1 MTSTSSPTTQPPSS
15 SSASFASP
23 PSVVITDK
31 DDLPT
36 LLIQMQETISQIHTT
51 IITLQP
57 PSPAPDHGAGG
68 GNPYSIASP
77 EERLKINDLV
87 TRRESA
93 IRSLLNAFTAE
104 TQFLSQKRR
113 VEREEMLERR
123 RAEDAEL
130 QRRRREEDELWEE
143 RLRQEDE
150 ERERTLEKER
160 GEVER
165 ETEELMGE
173 IEKEWE
179 RRWEEEVGRLRGL
192 EGRRKEL
199 NRLIEEKLQVH
210 TETPLPLNSRA
221 IREARKASAAQMLE
235 PEQTSQAQEEPVET
249 HVNERGYLPA
259 AAFENAPPDSDR
271 YYKLPD
277 SESEQEEEEEEEE
290 PLAREETGSGL
301 SQFKDKM
308 ASMSMDDLLNRPDE
322 LSVAAPVA
330 VAASRPTSPVARTL
344 SAAAVGMEEDMEED
358 VADTVSVG
366 DLAAAEETSDEP
378 VPGDKASDS
387 IRERKVEIETKTTDT
402 KTSLVDVE
410 FRGLPFSEYTMD
422 RNLRS
427 AGFAEVDEE
436 EEDVEEG
443 EEGQHCGLPVGH
455 HHLGSN
461 DTAPVVVERA
471 TTEESRGRHDS
482 LGIIHPPAAPAQD
495 GHRARG
501 AETDKAGRGTGSSP
515 ESETSD
521 YTPYTQ
527 APLGFSVSSADHQV
541 GHGIDTDTNPPDTK
555 APTDHANLTPP
566 DTGLPTHP
574 TNPPDTAPANADS
587 SNTDTE
593 TNRTS
598 ASNSDPTPEETSHT
612 DLPNLDNID
621 TVPTLLTIPSN
632 ADVDAEADSSIS
644 TASERGSYTDINEP
658 TSPISPTAAKAMEED
673 DDADFVPEQWQVG
686 EDVQLQGMEREGEGE
701 HVMGQGQGQGQKEGE
716 VLMDE
721 IEDVLDD
728 ELLEP
733 DEQDV
738 DHHSVERAQGCIDL
752 AVAEIEREWE
762 REHQGEHEQQH
773 GGEEGQEQGVDE
785 EAALQKKVIEKE
797 VLQGLVDDPVG
808 PAHDGRFELQEEATR
823 ARGVLE
829 PYASEVDLGQ
839 GAAHDQEEAQ
849 KYEEAE
855 GPVMGVEGVAEP
867 CVTRVKLH
875 PPGHGPEHE
884 EEPEPEPVPIEE
896 LVREQEEMGLGRPE
910 PHDSAEFEHDE
921 GHTPV
926 QILDTDHHPLDPS
939 HIPFAVGVALTH
951 SEPVQ
956 MHHTPI
962 EEGDHEPAHYFV
974 NQHHVPH
981 STDDYYTPTESP
993 LHRSDQHQEH
1003 LNDSYAPRDHAEEQ
1017 AHEEAHRE
1025 REVPD
1030 VSEEVEEDFQPRY
1043 QLYERP
1049 YTPSDLAPTPGLEA
1063 SFHSVEHAAS
1073 MDGQPEV
1080 VVTLQPDTR
1089 VKTAD
1094 DQREDRPGDD
1104 QDTEDDDDDEISHQ
1118 LERVPSRQDI
1128 TEEPE
1133 SHGLSVDDDPD
1144 TAERQHAVQTGDMH
1158 HRDME
1163 PGPEHHSHREDYN
1176 EDVRVQEALSSESE
1190 SEDFE
1195 GRDDL
1200 VTHHLDVIAEEECD
1214 EGEAELGDGV
1224 ERRDM
1229 AAEAEKQTEGH
1240 VDDDEGDAAAAA
1252 LSDEHDLPVDETSN
1266 VTLFSSGIVHSV
1278 ADAEAK
1284 TEGLVAPQD
1293 TVESAPDDVHG
1304 YDMEPNT
1311 RTFVREQHETEGTR
1325 GTDVDN
1331 LTEDSVY
1338 ERIDEE
1344 GVETTSP
1351 EGQPAFAE
1359 ARELKAAHPVME
1371 QEHASHEHQVDED
1384 QQAHANSDDNEY
1396 DPFRYSSPKT
1406 ITEEHATPAE
1416 HPDVEGSLD
1425 KVLSVEE
1432 PTSVLS
1438 HEHAARAEKSLAE
1451 ELEGVGEEEAQESD
1465 YGEEGPQREE
1475 HHTEQSPAG
1484 PVAID
1489 DQVGHGYRL
1498 GGQETETLAD
1508 DGHLH
1513 DHDNADAQPSQ
1524 PCEPP
1529 VLQLTEPSDTENG
1542 EFPSET
1548 FSISYHPH
1556 AVTRGEDMG
1565 RDWSEVD
1572 QFLSESDYEDE
1583 PEQAEHV
1590 EEIGAAADAVAHAHP
1605 SVDVDIDAEVEAALE
1620 TPVTEV
1626 KPADDTAELHDYH
1639 DDHVGIHHPPEPA
1652 QSQET
1657 NPESATYDDRHDHEN
1672 RPSTPLDQP
1681 SQSEKPEAG
1690 DRETVTPAHPHDLP
1704 PLSIPTTPPGLAQDH
1719 VSHETQQQPKEEKEL
1734 VPRDVTNRASRS
1746 DTINTAAT
1754 FATADTSGTVPTA
1767 SSPQS
1772 ARSGTTLSSGPS
1784 SPVEGPASGQD
1795 PRIRDMDSV
1804 GDNIGRP
1811 RGGSSLTDAGTDYSG
1826 GGYGD
1831 SLAHDK
1837 EHDITNRAS
1846 TPKVMEMWH
1855 QREASLSRNEDLRLS
1870 GESVRSSSQNRVT
1883 SGSGSGSTG
1892 GGGGGGGSLFQRMRS
1907 VFEQSSSSPSSASA
1921 PATSTSHNRVSM
1933 PSFFSKS
1940 HTASPSQSASVFE
1953 STVVKQ
1959 RPMSTSPYPAYS
1971 SSHHRDHNGYGH
1983 PASTQSTER
1992 VEAEEA
1998 GEDRGLLHRDAADD
2012 TSSEGYDEG
2021 YERERERREERRREE
2036 WREGQHA
2043 YGEES
2048 NLPEPVYDEP
2058 ELELQNRKTVVEE
2071 GEEGKG
2077 LVRVTSMKGD
2087 GKESRVK
2094 DWIRKN
2100 AENGTSKWAEI
2111 DNSRVPKEHDVGVCA
2126 HKVEVVGRGR
2136 GNERGRRWIDP
2147 RLRWNG
2153 DPQGPTKKTAV
2164 PPLYGL
2170 EVRLPPPSSS
2180 SLALPPNSLEAVNI
2194 WRQGVVKC
2202 PCPPPVLGGIS
2213 SSTGIINSGLDL
2225 SVLPDL
2231 KSLPDS
2237 TSNDTSTSTNT
2248 RTNPSTNPST
2258 STPNP
2263 RCGKPHTDDAPNP
2276 HGHAT
2281 LPPPLEAPPEVPP
2294 SNTTTNTPQQP
2305 KSANTQATQL
2315 EPVGDLRLAH
2325 FFTQGWLARLRSAQ
2339 SFIDRARMER
2349 EFDDMD
2355 RV

>member
-1 MTSTSSPTTQPPSS
+1 MTSTTSPTTQPPSS

-23 PSVVITDK
+23 PSVVVTDK

-57 PSPAPDHGAGG
+57 PSAEPDYGAGG
-68 GNPYSIASP
+68 GDPYPIASP
-77 EERLKINDLV
+77 EERLKITDLV

-160 GEVER
+160 GDVER
-165 ETEELMGE
+165 ETEALMGE
-173 IEKEWE
+173 IEKAWE

-235 PEQTSQAQEEPVET
+235 PEQPSQAQEEPVET

-259 AAFENAPPDSDR
+259 AAFENAPPDSGR

-277 SESEQEEEEEEEE
+277 SESEQEEEEE
-290 PLAREETGSGL
+290 PLPQDAPVEETGSEL
-301 SQFKDKM
+301 SHLKDKM

-330 VAASRPTSPVARTL
+330 VAVSRPTSPVARTL

-358 VADTVSVG
+358 VANTVSVG

-378 VPGDKASDS
+378 VPEDKPSDPL
-387 IRERKVEIETKTTDT
+387 RERKVEIETKTTDT

-422 RNLRS
+422 RNPRS

-436 EEDVEEG
+436 GEEVEEG

-455 HHLGSN
+455 HHVGSN

-471 TTEESRGRHDS
+471 ATEEFRGRHDS
-482 LGIIHPPAAPAQD
+482 LGIIHPPAAPAED
-495 GHRARG
+495 GHRGARVE
-501 AETDKAGRGTGSSP
+501 ETDKAGRGTGSSP

-527 APLGFSVSSADHQV
+527 APFDFAVTSADHEAD
-541 GHGIDTDTNPPDTK
+541 HGIDTHTKPPDTEI
-555 APTDHANLTPP
+555 PTSTDHANLNPP
-566 DTGLPTHP
+566 ETGFPTTHP

-587 SNTDTE
+587 NTDTE

-598 ASNSDPTPEETSHT
+598 ASTLEPTPEETSHT
-612 DLPNLDNID
+612 DLPD

-632 ADVDAEADSSIS
+632 VDTNAEADSSIS

-658 TSPISPTAAKAMEED
+658 TSPLSPTAAKAMEED
-673 DDADFVPEQWQVG
+673 DDADFVPEQWQGG

-701 HVMGQGQGQGQKEGE
+701 HVMGQGQGQGQGQKEGE
-716 VLMDE
+716 VLLDE

-728 ELLEP
+728 DLLEP

-762 REHQGEHEQQH
+762 REHQHEHEQEH
-773 GGEEGQEQGVDE
+773 EGEEEREQGVDE
-785 EAALQKKVIEKE
+785 EAALQKEVIEKE

-867 CVTRVKLH
+867 CVTRVELH
-875 PPGHGPEHE
+875 PPSHGPEHE
-884 EEPEPEPVPIEE
+884 DESEPEPVPVEE

-910 PHDSAEFEHDE
+910 PHDLAEFGHDE

-926 QILDTDHHPLDPS
+926 QILDMDRHPLDPS

-981 STDDYYTPTESP
+981 STDDYYTPAESP
-993 LHRSDQHQEH
+993 LHRYDHHQEH
-1003 LNDSYAPRDHAEEQ
+1003 LDDSYASHDHAADQEADEEV
-1017 AHEEAHRE
+1017 HRE
-1025 REVPD
+1025 REVAD
-1030 VSEEVEEDFQPRY
+1030 VSEEVEEDVQPRY

-1063 SFHSVEHAAS
+1063 SFHSAEHAAS

-1089 VKTAD
+1089 EKTAD
-1094 DQREDRPGDD
+1094 DQRDDWPGNDHE
-1104 QDTEDDDDDEISHQ
+1104 TEDDDDDEVGHQ
-1118 LERVPSRQDI
+1118 LERVPSRQDV
-1128 TEEPE
+1128 TEEAE
-1133 SHGLSVDDDPD
+1133 SHGPSVDDFPA
-1144 TAERQHAVQTGDMH
+1144 TAEYQHAEQSGDMH

-1163 PGPEHHSHREDYN
+1163 PGPEHHSHQEDYN
-1176 EDVRVQEALSSESE
+1176 EDVHVQEALSSESE

-1200 VTHHLDVIAEEECD
+1200 VTHHLDVIAEEVCD
-1214 EGEAELGDGV
+1214 EGEPEFSDGV

-1240 VDDDEGDAAAAA
+1240 VGDDEGEAATAAF
-1252 LSDEHDLPVDETSN
+1252 SDEHDVPVDETSN
-1266 VTLFSSGIVHSV
+1266 ATLFSSDIVQSV
-1278 ADAEAK
+1278 ADAEER
-1284 TEGLVAPQD
+1284 TEGLIPPHD
-1293 TVESAPDDVHG
+1293 TVESVPDDVHG

-1311 RTFVREQHETEGTR
+1311 HTFVREQHETKCTG
-1325 GTDVDN
+1325 GSDVDN

-1338 ERIDEE
+1338 ERIDEGGTETRSSE
-1344 GVETTSP
+1344 GR
-1351 EGQPAFAE
+1351 PAFDE
-1359 ARELKAAHPVME
+1359 APDLEAAHPVTE
-1371 QEHASHEHQVDED
+1371 KEHASHEHHEADED
-1384 QQAHANSDDNEY
+1384 QQPHDSRDDNEY

-1406 ITEEHATPAE
+1406 IAEEHVTPAE
-1416 HPDVEGSLD
+1416 YPDVQGSSD
-1425 KVLSVEE
+1425 KILSVEE

-1438 HEHAARAEKSLAE
+1438 HEQAARAEKSLAE

-1465 YGEEGPQREE
+1465 YEGQHDNHIEYNDEGQNIQQEE
-1475 HHTEQSPAG
+1475 HHAEQSPVG
-1484 PVAID
+1484 QVSVE
-1489 DQVGHGYRL
+1489 DQTDRGYQPS
-1498 GGQETETLAD
+1498 GKEEETVAD
-1508 DGHLH
+1508 DGHSHNH
-1513 DHDNADAQPSQ
+1513 DKADAQPSQ

-1548 FSISYHPH
+1548 SSISYHPH

-1583 PEQAEHV
+1583 VKESEHV
-1590 EEIGAAADAVAHAHP
+1590 EETGVAADTVAHAHP
-1605 SVDVDIDAEVEAALE
+1605 SVNVDIDAEVEAALE
-1620 TPVTEV
+1620 TPVTEA
-1626 KPADDTAELHDYH
+1626 KPADDTAERQERH
-1639 DDHVGIHHPPEPA
+1639 DDHVGNHHSPEPA

-1657 NPESATYDDRHDHEN
+1657 NLETQGHMSHD
-1672 RPSTPLDQP
+1672 
-1681 SQSEKPEAG
+1681 
-1690 DRETVTPAHPHDLP
+1690 
-1704 PLSIPTTPPGLAQDH
+1704 
-1719 VSHETQQQPKEEKEL
+1719 TQQQPKEEEEEL
-1734 VPRDVTNRASRS
+1734 VSHHVTNRASRS
-1746 DTINTAAT
+1746 DTVNTAAT

-1784 SPVEGPASGQD
+1784 SPVEESGQD

-1846 TPKVMEMWH
+1846 TPKIMEMWH
-1855 QREASLSRNEDLRLS
+1855 QREASLSRNEEVRLS
-1870 GESVRSSSQNRVT
+1870 GESVGSSSQNRVT
-1883 SGSGSGSTG
+1883 SSSGSGSGSTG
-1892 GGGGGGGSLFQRMRS
+1892 GGGERGGGSSLFQRMRS

-1921 PATSTSHNRVSM
+1921 PAASTSSNRVSM
-1933 PSFFSKS
+1933 PSFFTKS
-1940 HTASPSQSASVFE
+1940 HAASPSQSASVFE

-1971 SSHHRDHNGYGH
+1971 SSHHKNLNGYGP
-1983 PASTQSTER
+1983 PASTRSTER

-1998 GEDRGLLHRDAADD
+1998 GENRGLLHRDAAED
-2012 TSSEGYDEG
+2012 TSSEGYGEE

-2036 WREGQHA
+2036 WREGQRA
-2043 YGEES
+2043 YGDES
-2048 NLPEPVYDEP
+2048 AG
-2058 ELELQNRKTVVEE
+2058 TV
-2071 GEEGKG
+2071 
-2077 LVRVTSMKGD
+2077 
-2087 GKESRVK
+2087 
-2094 DWIRKN
+2094 
-2100 AENGTSKWAEI
+2100 
-2111 DNSRVPKEHDVGVCA
+2111 
-2126 HKVEVVGRGR
+2126 
-2136 GNERGRRWIDP
+2136 
-2147 RLRWNG
+2147 
-2153 DPQGPTKKTAV
+2153 
-2164 PPLYGL
+2164 
-2170 EVRLPPPSSS
+2170 
-2180 SLALPPNSLEAVNI
+2180 
-2194 WRQGVVKC
+2194 
-2202 PCPPPVLGGIS
+2202 
-2213 SSTGIINSGLDL
+2213 
-2225 SVLPDL
+2225 
-2231 KSLPDS
+2231 S
-2237 TSNDTSTSTNT
+2237 TSRYDY
-2248 RTNPSTNPST
+2248 
-2258 STPNP
+2258 
-2263 RCGKPHTDDAPNP
+2263 GEY
-2276 HGHAT
+2276 G
-2281 LPPPLEAPPEVPP
+2281 PE
-2294 SNTTTNTPQQP
+2294 
-2305 KSANTQATQL
+2305 
-2315 EPVGDLRLAH
+2315 
-2325 FFTQGWLARLRSAQ
+2325 
-2339 SFIDRARMER
+2339 
-2349 EFDDMD
+2349 
-2355 RV
+2355 

>member
-36 LLIQMQETISQIHTT
+36 LLIQMQETLSQIHTT

-57 PSPAPDHGAGG
+57 PSSAPDHGAGG
-68 GNPYSIASP
+68 GDPYPIASP
-77 EERLKINDLV
+77 EERLKITDLV

-165 ETEELMGE
+165 ETEELMEEMKKG
-173 IEKEWE
+173 WE

-301 SQFKDKM
+301 SQLKDKM

-378 VPGDKASDS
+378 VPGDKPSDS
-387 IRERKVEIETKTTDT
+387 IRERKVEIETKTTDTST

-427 AGFAEVDEE
+427 LGFAEVDQEE
-436 EEDVEEG
+436 EEEKDAGG
-443 EEGQHCGLPVGH
+443 EHHCGLPVGH
-455 HHLGSN
+455 HHVGSN
-461 DTAPVVVERA
+461 DTAPVVVERT

-501 AETDKAGRGTGSSP
+501 EETDKAGRGTGSSP

-527 APLGFSVSSADHQV
+527 AALGFSVSSADHQAD
-541 GHGIDTDTNPPDTK
+541 HGIDTHTDPPDTK
-555 APTDHANLTPP
+555 APADHANLNSP
-566 DTGLPTHP
+566 DTGPPTQP
-574 TNPPDTAPANADS
+574 TNPPGTATANAGS

-598 ASNSDPTPEETSHT
+598 ASNLDPTPEETSHT
-612 DLPNLDNID
+612 DLPEPDNID

-632 ADVDAEADSSIS
+632 ADADAEADSSIS

-728 ELLEP
+728 GLLEP
-733 DEQDV
+733 DEQDF

-762 REHQGEHEQQH
+762 REHQHEHEQEH
-773 GGEEGQEQGVDE
+773 EGEEEREQGVDE
-785 EAALQKKVIEKE
+785 EAALQKEVIEKE

-855 GPVMGVEGVAEP
+855 GPVMGAEGVAEP
-867 CVTRVKLH
+867 CVTRVEVH
-875 PPGHGPEHE
+875 PPSHGPEYE
-884 EEPEPEPVPIEE
+884 DEPEPEPVPVEE

-910 PHDSAEFEHDE
+910 PHDLAECGQNE

-926 QILDTDHHPLDPS
+926 QILDMDHHPPDPS

-981 STDDYYTPTESP
+981 STDDYYTPAESP
-993 LHRSDQHQEH
+993 LHRYDQHQEH
-1003 LNDSYAPRDHAEEQ
+1003 PDDSYAPHDHAEEQ

-1030 VSEEVEEDFQPRY
+1030 VSEEVEEDIQPRY

-1118 LERVPSRQDI
+1118 LERVPSRQDV
-1128 TEEPE
+1128 TEEQKSPGPNVE
-1133 SHGLSVDDDPD
+1133 DFPA
-1144 TAERQHAVQTGDMH
+1144 TAERQHAEQSGDMH

-1163 PGPEHHSHREDYN
+1163 PGPEHHSHQ

-1252 LSDEHDLPVDETSN
+1252 LSGEHDLPVDETSN

-1293 TVESAPDDVHG
+1293 TVESVPDDVHG

-1311 RTFVREQHETEGTR
+1311 HTFVREQHETEGM
-1325 GTDVDN
+1325 GETDVGDS
-1331 LTEDSVY
+1331 TEYSALKK
-1338 ERIDEE
+1338 IDEE
-1344 GVETTSP
+1344 GPETRSS
-1351 EGQPAFAE
+1351 EGQSAFDE
-1359 ARELKAAHPVME
+1359 APELKAAHPVTQ

-1681 SQSEKPEAG
+1681 FQSEKPEAG

-1719 VSHETQQQPKEEKEL
+1719 VSHETQQQPKEEEEL
-1734 VPRDVTNRASRS
+1734 VPRDVTNRTSRS

-1772 ARSGTTLSSGPS
+1772 ARSGTTGTLSSGPS

-1855 QREASLSRNEDLRLS
+1855 QREASLARNEEVRLS
-1870 GESVRSSSQNRVT
+1870 GESARSSSQNRVT

-1892 GGGGGGGSLFQRMRS
+1892 GGGGSSLFQRMRS
-1907 VFEQSSSSPSSASA
+1907 VFEQSSSSPSASI
-1921 PATSTSHNRVSM
+1921 PATSASSNRVSM

-1940 HTASPSQSASVFE
+1940 HTSSPSQSASVFE

-1971 SSHHRDHNGYGH
+1971 SSHHGNHGGYGA
-1983 PASTQSTER
+1983 PVATRSTEQ
-1992 VEAEEA
+1992 VEAQEA
-1998 GEDRGLLHRDAADD
+1998 GEDRGLLRRDAAED
-2012 TSSEGYDEG
+2012 TSSDEYGDG
-2021 YERERERREERRREE
+2021 YEREMDRESERRRGEE
-2036 WREGQHA
+2036 WREGQRA
-2043 YGEES
+2043 YREES
-2048 NLPEPVYDEP
+2048 DLPEPLYDEP

-2094 DWIRKN
+2094 DWIRRN
-2100 AENGTSKWAEI
+2100 AEKGIKWAEI
-2111 DNSRVPKEHDVGVCA
+2111 DNNRVPKEHDVEVCA
-2126 HKVEVVGRGR
+2126 RKVEVVRRGS
-2136 GNERGRRWIDP
+2136 ERGRRWIDP

-2153 DPQGPTKKTAV
+2153 DPQGPAKKTAPLEV
-2164 PPLYGL
+2164 LYGL
-2170 EVRLPPPSSS
+2170 EIRLPPPSSP
-2180 SLALPPNSLEAVNI
+2180 SLALPPDSLEAVNI

-2213 SSTGIINSGLDL
+2213 SSTGIMNSGLDL
-2225 SVLPDL
+2225 SVRSDPKFLQDL
-2231 KSLPDS
+2231 NFLPDS
-2237 TSNDTSTSTNT
+2237 TSTSTNT
-2248 RTNPSTNPST
+2248 RTNLNPST
-2258 STPNP
+2258 PYP
-2263 RCGKPHTDDAPNP
+2263 RCGNPNTDDTPDP

-2281 LPPPLEAPPEVPP
+2281 LPPEI
-2294 SNTTTNTPQQP
+2294 SSSTTTTTTPQPP
-2305 KSANTQATQL
+2305 KSAYTQATQL

-2339 SFIDRARMER
+2339 SFIDRARVER
-2349 EFDDMD
+2349 EFDD

>member
-1 MTSTSSPTTQPPSS
+1 MTSTSFPTTQPPSS

-23 PSVVITDK
+23 PSVVVTDK
-31 DDLPT
+31 DDLPA

-51 IITLQP
+51 IITLQL
-57 PSPAPDHGAGG
+57 PSAEPDHGGG
-68 GNPYSIASP
+68 GGDPYPIASP
-77 EERLKINDLV
+77 EERLKITDLV

-160 GEVER
+160 GDVER

-173 IEKEWE
+173 IEKVWE
-179 RRWEEEVGRLRGL
+179 RRWEQEVGRLRGL

-221 IREARKASAAQMLE
+221 IREARKASAVEMLA
-235 PEQTSQAQEEPVET
+235 EQTSQAQEEPVET

-271 YYKLPD
+271 YYQLPD
-277 SESEQEEEEEEEE
+277 SESEQEEEEE
-290 PLAREETGSGL
+290 PLPQDAPVEETGSEL
-301 SQFKDKM
+301 SHLKDKM

-330 VAASRPTSPVARTL
+330 VAVSRPTSPVARTL
-344 SAAAVGMEEDMEED
+344 SAAAVGMEEDMEEE

-366 DLAAAEETSDEP
+366 DLAAVEETSDQP
-378 VPGDKASDS
+378 VLGDKPSDS

-410 FRGLPFSEYTMD
+410 LRGLPFFEYTTD

-436 EEDVEEG
+436 EEEVEEG
-443 EEGQHCGLPVGH
+443 EEEQQHCGLPVGH
-455 HHLGSN
+455 HHVGSN
-461 DTAPVVVERA
+461 DAAPVVVERA
-471 TTEESRGRHDS
+471 TTEEFPGRHDS
-482 LGIIHPPAAPAQD
+482 LGIIHPPAAPAED

-501 AETDKAGRGTGSSP
+501 EETDKAGRGTGSSP

-527 APLGFSVSSADHQV
+527 APLGFPVTSVDHEAD
-541 GHGIDTDTNPPDTK
+541 HGIDTHTKPPDTEV
-555 APTDHANLTPP
+555 PTSTDHANLNPP
-566 DTGLPTHP
+566 DTGFPTTHP
-574 TNPPDTAPANADS
+574 INPPDTAPANAD

-598 ASNSDPTPEETSHT
+598 ASALDPTPEEASHT
-612 DLPNLDNID
+612 DLPD

-632 ADVDAEADSSIS
+632 VDTNAEADSSIS

-658 TSPISPTAAKAMEED
+658 TSPLSPTAAKAMEED
-673 DDADFVPEQWQVG
+673 DDADFVPEQWQGG
-686 EDVQLQGMEREGEGE
+686 ENVQLQGMERESEGE

-728 ELLEP
+728 DLLEP

-762 REHQGEHEQQH
+762 REHQPEHEQERE
-773 GGEEGQEQGVDE
+773 GEEGPEQGVDE
-785 EAALQKKVIEKE
+785 EAALQKEVIEKE

-839 GAAHDQEEAQ
+839 DAAHDQEEAQ
-849 KYEEAE
+849 RYQEAE

-867 CVTRVKLH
+867 CVTRVEVH
-875 PPGHGPEHE
+875 TPSHGPEHE
-884 EEPEPEPVPIEE
+884 DESEPEPVPVEE
-896 LVREQEEMGLGRPE
+896 LLREQEEMGLGRPE
-910 PHDSAEFEHDE
+910 PHDLAEFGHDE

-926 QILDTDHHPLDPS
+926 QILDMDRHPLDPS

-981 STDDYYTPTESP
+981 STDDYYTPAESP
-993 LHRSDQHQEH
+993 LHRYDHHQEH
-1003 LNDSYAPRDHAEEQ
+1003 LDDSYAPHDHAEDQE
-1017 AHEEAHRE
+1017 ADEEAHRE
-1025 REVPD
+1025 REVAA
-1030 VSEEVEEDFQPRY
+1030 VSEEVEEDIQPRY

-1063 SFHSVEHAAS
+1063 SFHSAEHAAS

-1089 VKTAD
+1089 EKTAD
-1094 DQREDRPGDD
+1094 DQRDDWPGDD
-1104 QDTEDDDDDEISHQ
+1104 QETEYDDDEDIGHR
-1118 LERVPSRQDI
+1118 LERVPSRQDV
-1128 TEEPE
+1128 TEEQE
-1133 SHGLSVDDDPD
+1133 SHGPSVDDFPD
-1144 TAERQHAVQTGDMH
+1144 TSEHQHAEQSGDMH

-1163 PGPEHHSHREDYN
+1163 PGPEHHDHQEDYN
-1176 EDVRVQEALSSESE
+1176 EDAHVQEALSSESE

-1200 VTHHLDVIAEEECD
+1200 VTHHLDVIAEEVCD
-1214 EGEAELGDGV
+1214 EGEPEIGDGV

-1229 AAEAEKQTEGH
+1229 AAEAQKQTEGH
-1240 VDDDEGDAAAAA
+1240 VGDDEGEAATAAF
-1252 LSDEHDLPVDETSN
+1252 SDEHDVPVDETSN
-1266 VTLFSSGIVHSV
+1266 ATLFSSDIVQSV
-1278 ADAEAK
+1278 ADAEEK
-1284 TEGLVAPQD
+1284 TEGLVAPHK
-1293 TVESAPDDVHG
+1293 TVESAPDDVQVH
-1304 YDMEPNT
+1304 DMEPT
-1311 RTFVREQHETEGTR
+1311 THTFVREQLETEGM
-1325 GTDVDN
+1325 GETDVHN

-1338 ERIDEE
+1338 EKIDEE

-1351 EGQPAFAE
+1351 EGQSAFDE
-1359 ARELKAAHPVME
+1359 APDFKAAHPVIE
-1371 QEHASHEHQVDED
+1371 QDRALHEQHEADED
-1384 QQAHANSDDNEY
+1384 QQPHDSRDDNEY

-1406 ITEEHATPAE
+1406 ITEEHLTPAE
-1416 HPDVEGSLD
+1416 HPDVKGSLD
-1425 KVLSVEE
+1425 KGLSVEE

-1438 HEHAARAEKSLAE
+1438 HEQAARAEKSLAE

-1465 YGEEGPQREE
+1465 YEGQHDNHIEYNDE
-1475 HHTEQSPAG
+1475 GQNMQQNQHHAEQSSVK
-1484 PVAID
+1484 PVAE
-1489 DQVGHGYRL
+1489 DQVGHGDRL
-1498 GGQETETLAD
+1498 GGQEMETLAD
-1508 DGHLH
+1508 EGHSH
-1513 DHDNADAQPSQ
+1513 DHDKANAQPSQ
-1524 PCEPP
+1524 PCKPP

-1548 FSISYHPH
+1548 TSISYHPH
-1556 AVTRGEDMG
+1556 AVPRGEDMG
-1565 RDWSEVD
+1565 RDWSKVD

-1583 PEQAEHV
+1583 VKESEHV
-1590 EEIGAAADAVAHAHP
+1590 EETGVAANTVAHAHP
-1605 SVDVDIDAEVEAALE
+1605 SVNVDIDAKVEAALE
-1620 TPVTEV
+1620 TAVTEA
-1626 KPADDTAELHDYH
+1626 KSADDTAERQERH
-1639 DDHVGIHHPPEPA
+1639 DDHVGIHHSPEPA
-1652 QSQET
+1652 QSQEM
-1657 NPESATYDDRHDHEN
+1657 NPESATYQDRDDQDN

-1681 SQSEKPEAG
+1681 SQFEEPGAD
-1690 DRETVTPAHPHDLP
+1690 DRETITPTNHHDLP
-1704 PLSIPTTPPGLAQDH
+1704 PLSIPSTPPGSTQGHL
-1719 VSHETQQQPKEEKEL
+1719 SHETEHKPKEEEEEL

-1746 DTINTAAT
+1746 DTVNTAAT
-1754 FATADTSGTVPTA
+1754 FATADTSGTIPTA

-1784 SPVEGPASGQD
+1784 SPVEEPASGQD

-1804 GDNIGRP
+1804 GDN
-1811 RGGSSLTDAGTDYSG
+1811 GSSLTDAGTDYSG

-1831 SLAHDK
+1831 SLAHGK

-1855 QREASLSRNEDLRLS
+1855 QREASLSRNEEVRLS
-1870 GESVRSSSQNRVT
+1870 GESGRSVSSSQNRIT

-1892 GGGGGGGSLFQRMRS
+1892 ERGGGGSSVFQRMRS

-1921 PATSTSHNRVSM
+1921 PATSASHNRVSM
-1933 PSFFSKS
+1933 PSFFTKS
-1940 HTASPSQSASVFE
+1940 HTSSPSQSTSVFE
-1953 STVVKQ
+1953 STAVKQ

-1971 SSHHRDHNGYGH
+1971 SSHHRNHNGYGH
-1983 PASTQSTER
+1983 PASTRSTER
-1992 VEAEEA
+1992 LEAQEA
-1998 GEDRGLLHRDAADD
+1998 GEDRGLLHRDAAED

-2036 WREGQHA
+2036 WREGQRA

-2048 NLPEPVYDEP
+2048 ADLFEPAYDEP
-2058 ELELQNRKTVVEE
+2058 GLELHIWKTVVK
-2071 GEEGKG
+2071 GEEEENELG
-2077 LVRVTSMKGD
+2077 RVTSMKGD

-2100 AENGTSKWAEI
+2100 AENGTGTKWAEI
-2111 DNSRVPKEHDVGVCA
+2111 GNNRVPKKHDVRVCA
-2126 HKVEVVGRGR
+2126 HEAEVVGRGS
-2136 GNERGRRWIDP
+2136 ERGRRWIDP
-2147 RLRWNG
+2147 RLRWDG
-2153 DPQGPTKKTAV
+2153 DTQAPAKKTAV
-2164 PPLYGL
+2164 PLLYGL

-2180 SLALPPNSLEAVNI
+2180 SLALPPKSLEAVDS

-2202 PCPPPVLGGIS
+2202 PCPPPVHIS
-2213 SSTGIINSGLDL
+2213 LSTGIMNSGLDL
-2225 SVLPDL
+2225 SVHVLPDL
-2231 KSLPDS
+2231 ESLPD
-2237 TSNDTSTSTNT
+2237 
-2248 RTNPSTNPST
+2248 STNPST

-2263 RCGKPHTDDAPNP
+2263 RCGNPNTDDTPDP

-2281 LPPPLEAPPEVPP
+2281 LPPPLEAPLEIPP
-2294 SNTTTNTPQQP
+2294 STTTTTTTNTHITQP
-2305 KSANTQATQL
+2305 PKPAYSQVTQLPL
-2315 EPVGDLRLAH
+2315 EPVGDARLAH